1 MPVLAWQ
8 QASGIF
14 TLDKGLTM
22 KSLVV
27 SALIITTLSL
37 SGCGALHTAVAK
49 RNLDVQTKMS
59 SSIFLDPVEPEQRT
73 VFVDIRNTSD
83 KPEFDLKPQVIQSL
97 QARGYQVIDS
107 PKRAHYWLQANVL
120 QVGRSN
126 ARDTSGAL
134 AAGPG
139 IAGGAVTGYAL
150 HRATGGSSGGGGA
163 IGAAVG
169 GAIVGTVVDAM
180 VEDVYY
186 SVITDIQIME
196 RFDGVVSESSQHQL
210 IQGDSGST
218 TSSYQRDSNMRK
230 YQTRI
235 VSFANQANLKWP
247 EAEPELTQGMVR
259 ALAGLF

>member
-1 MPVLAWQ
+1 MKAWLFPVLLI
-8 QASGIF
+8 SS
-14 TLDKGLTM
+14 LT
-22 KSLVV
+22 
-27 SALIITTLSL
+27 L

-73 VFVDIRNTSD
+73 IFVDIRNTSD
-83 KPEFDLKPQVIQSL
+83 KPEFDIKPQVIQSL

-107 PKRAHYWLQANVL
+107 PKRANYWLQANVL

-126 ARDTSGAL
+126 ARDTNSAL

-139 IAGGAVTGYAL
+139 MAGGAVTGYAI
-150 HRATGGSSGGGGA
+150 HRATGGSSGGATAGA
-163 IGAAVG
+163 IVG

-196 RFDGVVSESSQHQL
+196 RFNGVVSESSQHQL

-218 TSSYQRDSNMRK
+218 TSTYQRQSDMRK
-230 YQTRI
+230 YQTR
-235 VSFANQANLKWP
+235 VASFANQANLKWP
-247 EAEPELTQGMVR
+247 EAEPELTQGLVR

>member
-1 MPVLAWQ
+1 MK
-8 QASGIF
+8 
-14 TLDKGLTM
+14 TLLLGA
-22 KSLVV
+22 V
-27 SALIITTLSL
+27 IISSLSL
-37 SGCGALHTAVAK
+37 AGCGAVHTAVAK

-59 SSIFLDPVEPEQRT
+59 SSIFLDPVEPQQRT

-107 PKRAHYWLQANVL
+107 PSRANYWLQANVL

-126 ARDTSGAL
+126 ARATNGAL

-150 HRATGGSSGGGGA
+150 HRATGGSSGGAA

-169 GAIVGTVVDAM
+169 GAVVGTVVDAM

-196 RFDGVVSESSQHQL
+196 RFDGTVREQSEHQL

-218 TSSYQRDSNMRK
+218 TSSYQRNTDMRK
-230 YQTRI
+230 YQTRV

-247 EAEPELTQGMVR
+247 EAEPQLTQGMVR

>member
-1 MPVLAWQ
+1 MKTLLVCAVMISSLTLA
-8 QASGIF
+8 
-14 TLDKGLTM
+14 
-22 KSLVV
+22 
-27 SALIITTLSL
+27 
-37 SGCGALHTAVAK
+37 GCGALHTAVAK

-83 KPEFDLKPQVIQSL
+83 KPEFDLKTQVIQSL

-139 IAGGAVTGYAL
+139 VAGGAVTGYAL
-150 HRATGGSSGGGGA
+150 HRATGGSSGGAA

-196 RFDGVVSESSQHQL
+196 RFDGSVSESSQHQL

-218 TSSYQRDSNMRK
+218 TSSYQRNTDMRK

>member
-1 MPVLAWQ
+1 MK
-8 QASGIF
+8 
-14 TLDKGLTM
+14 TLLM
-22 KSLVV
+22 SAIVV
-27 SALIITTLSL
+27 TTLSL
-37 SGCGALHTAVAK
+37 SGCGAMHTAVAK

-73 VFVDIRNTSD
+73 IYVDIRNTSD
-83 KPEFDLKPQVIQSL
+83 KPEFDLKPQVIQNL

-107 PKRAHYWLQANVL
+107 PSRANYWLQANVL

-126 ARDTSGAL
+126 ARDTNGAL

-139 IAGGAVTGYAL
+139 IAGGAVTGYAI
-150 HRATGGSSGGGGA
+150 HRATGGSSGGAA

-169 GAIVGTVVDAM
+169 GAVVGTVVDAM

-196 RFDGVVSESSQHQL
+196 RFDGKVSESSQHQL
-210 IQGDSGST
+210 LQGDSGST
-218 TSSYQRDSNMRK
+218 TSSYQRSSDMRK
-230 YQTRI
+230 YQTRV

-247 EAEPELTQGMVR
+247 EAEPQLTQGMVR

>member
-1 MPVLAWQ
+1 MK
-8 QASGIF
+8 
-14 TLDKGLTM
+14 TLLLGA
-22 KSLVV
+22 V
-27 SALIITTLSL
+27 IISSLSL
-37 SGCGALHTAVAK
+37 AGCGAVHTAVAK

-59 SSIFLDPVEPEQRT
+59 SSIFLDPVEPQQRT

-107 PKRAHYWLQANVL
+107 PSRANYWLQANVL

-126 ARDTSGAL
+126 ARATNGAL

-150 HRATGGSSGGGGA
+150 HRATGGSSGGAA

-169 GAIVGTVVDAM
+169 GAVVGTVVDAM

-196 RFDGVVSESSQHQL
+196 RFDGTVREQSEHQL

-218 TSSYQRDSNMRK
+218 TSSYQRNTDMRK
-230 YQTRI
+230 YQTRV

>member
-1 MPVLAWQ
+1 MKTLPVCL
-8 QASGIF
+8 
-14 TLDKGLTM
+14 
-22 KSLVV
+22 
-27 SALIITTLSL
+27 LIIMTLGL

-73 VFVDIRNTSD
+73 IFVDIRNTSD
-83 KPEFDLKPQVIQSL
+83 KPEFDLKPQVVQSL

-126 ARDTSGAL
+126 ARDTNSAL

-139 IAGGAVTGYAL
+139 IAAGAVSGYAI
-150 HRATGGSSGGGGA
+150 HRATGGASGGAA

-169 GAIVGTVVDAM
+169 GAVVGTVVDAM

-196 RFDGVVSESSQHQL
+196 RFDGKVSESFQHQL

-218 TSSYQRDSNMRK
+218 TSTYYRDSNMRK
-230 YQTRI
+230 YQTR
-235 VSFANQANLKWP
+235 VLSFANQANLKWP
-247 EAEPELTQGMVR
+247 EAEPQLTQGMVR

>member
-1 MPVLAWQ
+1 MKTVL
-8 QASGIF
+8 
-14 TLDKGLTM
+14 M
-22 KSLVV
+22 
-27 SALIITTLSL
+27 SALLISTLSL

-73 VFVDIRNTSD
+73 IFVDIRNTSD

-126 ARDTSGAL
+126 ARDTNSAL

-139 IAGGAVTGYAL
+139 IAAGAVTGYAI
-150 HRATGGSSGGGGA
+150 HRATGGSSGGATAGA
-163 IGAAVG
+163 LVG

-196 RFDGVVSESSQHQL
+196 RFDGTVSESSQHQL

-218 TSSYQRDSNMRK
+218 TSSYQRQSDMRK
-230 YQTRI
+230 YQTR
-235 VSFANQANLKWP
+235 VASFANQANLKWP
-247 EAEPELTQGMVR
+247 EAEPQLTQGLVR
-259 ALAGLF
+259 SLAGLF

>member
-1 MPVLAWQ
+1 MK
-8 QASGIF
+8 
-14 TLDKGLTM
+14 TLLM
-22 KSLVV
+22 
-27 SALIITTLSL
+27 SALVIGTLSL
-37 SGCGALHTAVAK
+37 GGCGAVHTAVAK

-107 PKRAHYWLQANVL
+107 PSRANYWLQANVL

-126 ARDTSGAL
+126 ARATNGAL

-139 IAGGAVTGYAL
+139 MAGGAVTGYAI
-150 HRATGGSSGGGGA
+150 HRATGGASGGATVGA
-163 IGAAVG
+163 VVG
-169 GAIVGTVVDAM
+169 GAVAGTVIDAM

-196 RFDGVVSESSQHQL
+196 RFDGTVRESSQHQL

-218 TSSYQRDSNMRK
+218 TSSYQRQSDMRK
-230 YQTRI
+230 YQTRV

-247 EAEPELTQGMVR
+247 QAEPELTQGMVR

>member
-1 MPVLAWQ
+1 MKTLLVCAVMISSLTLA
-8 QASGIF
+8 
-14 TLDKGLTM
+14 
-22 KSLVV
+22 
-27 SALIITTLSL
+27 
-37 SGCGALHTAVAK
+37 GCGALHTAVAK

-83 KPEFDLKPQVIQSL
+83 KPEFDLKTQVIQSL

-107 PKRAHYWLQANVL
+107 PKQAHYWLQANVL

-139 IAGGAVTGYAL
+139 VAGGAVTGYAL
-150 HRATGGSSGGGGA
+150 HRATGGSSGGAA

-196 RFDGVVSESSQHQL
+196 RFDGSVSESSQHQL

-218 TSSYQRDSNMRK
+218 TSSYQRNTDMRK

>member
-1 MPVLAWQ
+1 
-8 QASGIF
+8 
-14 TLDKGLTM
+14 M
-22 KSLVV
+22 KSLLMSVV
-27 SALIITTLSL
+27 IISTLSL

-73 VFVDIRNTSD
+73 IFVDIRNTSD
-83 KPEFDLKPQVIQSL
+83 KPEFDIKPQVIQSL

-107 PKRAHYWLQANVL
+107 PKRANYWLQANVL

-126 ARDTSGAL
+126 ARDTKSAL

-139 IAGGAVTGYAL
+139 VAAGAVSGYAL
-150 HRATGGSSGGGGA
+150 HRATGGSSGGA
-163 IGAAVG
+163 LGAAVG

-196 RFDGVVSESSQHQL
+196 RFDGKVSESSRHQL
-210 IQGDSGST
+210 IQGDSGTT
-218 TSSYQRDSNMRK
+218 TSSYERQSDMRK
-230 YQTRI
+230 YQTR
-235 VSFANQANLKWP
+235 VASFANQANLKWP
-247 EAEPELTQGMVR
+247 EAEPDLTQGLVR

>member
-1 MPVLAWQ
+1 MKTLVLGA
-8 QASGIF
+8 
-14 TLDKGLTM
+14 
-22 KSLVV
+22 V
-27 SALIITTLSL
+27 IISSLSL
-37 SGCGALHTAVAK
+37 AGCGAVHTAVAK

-59 SSIFLDPVEPEQRT
+59 SSIFLDPVEPQQRT

-107 PKRAHYWLQANVL
+107 PSRANYWLQANVL

-126 ARDTSGAL
+126 ARATNGAL

-139 IAGGAVTGYAL
+139 MAGGAVTGYAL
-150 HRATGGSSGGGGA
+150 HRATGGSSGGAA

-169 GAIVGTVVDAM
+169 GAVVGTVVDAM

-196 RFDGVVSESSQHQL
+196 RFDGTVREQSEHQL

-218 TSSYQRDSNMRK
+218 TSSYQRNTNMRK
-230 YQTRI
+230 YQTRV

>member
-1 MPVLAWQ
+1 MK
-8 QASGIF
+8 
-14 TLDKGLTM
+14 TLLISSVAVV
-22 KSLVV
+22 SLV
-27 SALIITTLSL
+27 LG
-37 SGCGALHTAVAK
+37 GCGAVHTAVAK

-97 QARGYQVIDS
+97 QSRGYQVIDS
-107 PKRAHYWLQANVL
+107 PSRANYWLQANVL

-126 ARDTSGAL
+126 ARATSGAL

-139 IAGGAVTGYAL
+139 MAGGAVSGYAI
-150 HRATGGSSGGGGA
+150 HRATGGSSGGGAA
-163 IGAAVG
+163 IGAVVG
-169 GAIVGTVVDAM
+169 GAVAGTVIDAL

-196 RFDGVVSESSQHQL
+196 RFDGTVRESSEHQL

-218 TSSYQRDSNMRK
+218 TSSYQRQSDMRK
-230 YQTRI
+230 YQTRV

>member
-1 MPVLAWQ
+1 MK
-8 QASGIF
+8 
-14 TLDKGLTM
+14 TLLLGA
-22 KSLVV
+22 V
-27 SALIITTLSL
+27 IISSLSL
-37 SGCGALHTAVAK
+37 AGCGAVHTAVAK

-59 SSIFLDPVEPEQRT
+59 SSIFLDPVEPQQRT

-107 PKRAHYWLQANVL
+107 PSRANYWLQANVL

-126 ARDTSGAL
+126 ARATNGAL

-139 IAGGAVTGYAL
+139 MAGGAVTGYAL
-150 HRATGGSSGGGGA
+150 HRATGGSSGGAA

-169 GAIVGTVVDAM
+169 GAVVGTVVDAM

-196 RFDGVVSESSQHQL
+196 RFDGTVREQSEHQL

-218 TSSYQRDSNMRK
+218 TSSYQRNTNMRK
-230 YQTRI
+230 YQTRV

>member
-1 MPVLAWQ
+1 MK
-8 QASGIF
+8 
-14 TLDKGLTM
+14 TLLLGA
-22 KSLVV
+22 V
-27 SALIITTLSL
+27 IISSLSL
-37 SGCGALHTAVAK
+37 AGCGAVHTAVAK

-59 SSIFLDPVEPEQRT
+59 SSIFLDPVEPQQRT

-107 PKRAHYWLQANVL
+107 PSRANYWLHANVL

-126 ARDTSGAL
+126 ARATNGAL

-150 HRATGGSSGGGGA
+150 HRATGGSSGGAA

-169 GAIVGTVVDAM
+169 GAVVGTVVDAM

-196 RFDGVVSESSQHQL
+196 RFDGTVREQSEHQL
-210 IQGDSGST
+210 VQGDSGST
-218 TSSYQRDSNMRK
+218 TSSYQRNTDMRK
-230 YQTRI
+230 YQTRV

-247 EAEPELTQGMVR
+247 EAEPQLTQGMVR

>member
-1 MPVLAWQ
+1 MKAWLFPVLLM
-8 QASGIF
+8 SS
-14 TLDKGLTM
+14 LT
-22 KSLVV
+22 
-27 SALIITTLSL
+27 L

-73 VFVDIRNTSD
+73 IFVDIRNTSD
-83 KPEFDLKPQVIQSL
+83 KPEFDIKQQVIQSL

-107 PKRAHYWLQANVL
+107 PKRANYWLQANVL

-126 ARDTSGAL
+126 ARDTNSAL

-139 IAGGAVTGYAL
+139 MAGGAVTGYAI
-150 HRATGGSSGGGGA
+150 HRATGGSSGGATAGA
-163 IGAAVG
+163 IVG

-196 RFDGVVSESSQHQL
+196 RFNGVVSENSQHQL

-218 TSSYQRDSNMRK
+218 TSTYQRQSDMRK
-230 YQTRI
+230 YQTR
-235 VSFANQANLKWP
+235 VASFANQANLKWP
-247 EAEPELTQGMVR
+247 EAEPELTQGLVR
-259 ALAGLF
+259 AVAGMF

>member
-1 MPVLAWQ
+1 MKTLLVCAVMISSLTLA
-8 QASGIF
+8 
-14 TLDKGLTM
+14 
-22 KSLVV
+22 
-27 SALIITTLSL
+27 
-37 SGCGALHTAVAK
+37 GCGALHTAVAK

-83 KPEFDLKPQVIQSL
+83 KPESDLKPQVIQSL

-139 IAGGAVTGYAL
+139 VAGGAVTGYAL
-150 HRATGGSSGGGGA
+150 HRATGGSSGGAA

-196 RFDGVVSESSQHQL
+196 RFDGSVSESSQHQL

-218 TSSYQRDSNMRK
+218 TSSYQRNTDMRK

>member
-1 MPVLAWQ
+1 MKTLLMSAVII
-8 QASGIF
+8 AS
-14 TLDKGLTM
+14 
-22 KSLVV
+22 
-27 SALIITTLSL
+27 LSL

-59 SSIFLDPVEPEQRT
+59 STIFLDPVEPEQRT
-73 VFVDIRNTSD
+73 IFVDIRNTSD

-126 ARDTSGAL
+126 ARDTHGAL

-139 IAGGAVTGYAL
+139 IAGGAVTGYAI
-150 HRATGGSSGGGGA
+150 HRATGGSSGGA
-163 IGAAVG
+163 AWGAAVG
-169 GAIVGTVVDAM
+169 GAVAGTVVDAM

-196 RFDGVVSESSQHQL
+196 RFSGSVRESSEHQL

-218 TSSYQRDSNMRK
+218 TSSYQQTTDMRK
-230 YQTRI
+230 YQSRV

-247 EAEPELTQGMVR
+247 EAEPDLTQGMVR

>member
-1 MPVLAWQ
+1 MK
-8 QASGIF
+8 
-14 TLDKGLTM
+14 TLLLGA
-22 KSLVV
+22 V
-27 SALIITTLSL
+27 IISSLSL
-37 SGCGALHTAVAK
+37 AGCGAVHTAVAK

-59 SSIFLDPVEPEQRT
+59 SSIFLDPVEPQQRT

-83 KPEFDLKPQVIQSL
+83 KPELDLKPQVIQSL

-107 PKRAHYWLQANVL
+107 PSRANYWLQANVL

-126 ARDTSGAL
+126 ARATNGAL

-150 HRATGGSSGGGGA
+150 HRATGGSSGGAA

-169 GAIVGTVVDAM
+169 GAVVGTVVDAM

-196 RFDGVVSESSQHQL
+196 RFDGTVREQSEHQL
-210 IQGDSGST
+210 VQGDSGST
-218 TSSYQRDSNMRK
+218 TSSYQRNTDMRK
-230 YQTRI
+230 YQTRV

-247 EAEPELTQGMVR
+247 EAEPQLTQGMVR

>member
-22 KSLVV
+22 KSLFV
-27 SALIITTLSL
+27 SALIITILSL

-126 ARDTSGAL
+126 ARATNGAL

-139 IAGGAVTGYAL
+139 MAGGAVTGYAI
-150 HRATGGSSGGGGA
+150 HRATGGSSGGATAGA
-163 IGAAVG
+163 VVG

-196 RFDGVVSESSQHQL
+196 RFEGVVSESSQHQL

>member
-1 MPVLAWQ
+1 MKTLLMSAVVI
-8 QASGIF
+8 AS
-14 TLDKGLTM
+14 
-22 KSLVV
+22 
-27 SALIITTLSL
+27 LSL

-59 SSIFLDPVEPEQRT
+59 STIFLDPVEPEQRT
-73 VFVDIRNTSD
+73 IFVDIRNTSD

-107 PKRAHYWLQANVL
+107 PSRAHYWLQANVL

-126 ARDTSGAL
+126 ARDTHGAL

-139 IAGGAVTGYAL
+139 IAGGAVTGYAI
-150 HRATGGSSGGGGA
+150 HRATGGSSGGA
-163 IGAAVG
+163 AWGAAVG
-169 GAIVGTVVDAM
+169 GAVAGTVVDAM

-196 RFDGVVSESSQHQL
+196 RFDGTVRERSEHEL

-218 TSSYQRDSNMRK
+218 TSSYNRNTDMRK
-230 YQTRI
+230 YQSRV

-247 EAEPELTQGMVR
+247 EAEPDLTQGMVR